1 MTEWTKRDEKT
12 YGLGAA
18 MPAGAS
24 WERRQPSRTAELAGD
39 VLVPAMQAII
49 TGLVGAVVGGLVGG
63 SPGAG
68 LTSGAVVFGLAWLV
82 LLLDH
87 RNALWVIER
96 VTGADLDGD
105 QVVGKPEAPP
115 PTTVRVELRERH
127 NGGQRLRWIDL
138 PVGDDKLAAVAEAIQ
153 DGASFSRRGLS
164 EVLTQGDYDKLSGA
178 MLGAGLL
185 HDVGNK
191 RILSGSG
198 RAMLRQITERE

>member
-1 MTEWTKRDEKT
+1 
-12 YGLGAA
+12 L
-18 MPAGAS
+18 
-24 WERRQPSRTAELAGD
+24 
-39 VLVPAMQAII
+39 LV
-49 TGLVGAVVGGLVGG
+49 
-63 SPGAG
+63 
-68 LTSGAVVFGLAWLV
+68 
-82 LLLDH
+82 DH

-96 VTGADLDGD
+96 VTGQDLDGD
-105 QVVGKPEAPP
+105 QVTGDPLQVSPP
-115 PTTVRVELRERH
+115 STVRVELAEQH
-127 NGGQRLRWIDL
+127 NGGQRLRWVDL
-138 PVGDDKLAAVAEAIQ
+138 PIGDDKLAAVAEAIQ